1 MLPTVT
7 VRAHAPRVDEG
18 NPVPYRTKAI
28 LESWLEEFREL
39 GYPASAGLKVL
50 TQDGADGA
58 DTGLVTVVL
67 ENASTEMYFQ
77 PTAQGGSKWAVTFE
91 PRDEVVVLAAPEVL
105 KLSTELAT
113 VSALCAFLEA
123 KSLTFLAELQH

>member
-1 MLPTVT
+1 MIRMVT
-7 VRAHAPRVDEG
+7 VLARAPRVDEG

-28 LESWLEEFREL
+28 LESWLDDFREL
-39 GYPASAGLKVL
+39 GYPASAGLKVV

-67 ENASTEMYFQ
+67 ENASTGMYLQ
-77 PTAQGGSKWAVTFE
+77 PTTQGGGRWAVTFE
-91 PRDEVVVLAAPEVL
+91 PRNEVLVLAAPEVL

-123 KSLTFLAELQH
+123 KSLTFLGELQH